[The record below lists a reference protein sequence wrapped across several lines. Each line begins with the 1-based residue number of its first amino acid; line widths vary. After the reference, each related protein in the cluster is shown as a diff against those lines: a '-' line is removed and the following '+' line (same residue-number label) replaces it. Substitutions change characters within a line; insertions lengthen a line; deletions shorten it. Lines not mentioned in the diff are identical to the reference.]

1 MIILGKEA
9 IEQIKLF
16 QICNFISECKFMF
29 SIPNGGSRNRIEAYN
44 LKRQGLKSGVPDI
57 MLPVAKCNYHGLFIE
72 LKQGKNKTTDN
83 QVKYIDYLNK
93 NGYLA
98 VVCYGCDQ
106 AFDTITKYLKGA
118 L

>member
-1 MIILGKEA
+1 MLGKEA

-16 QICNFISECKFMF
+16 QICSFIPECKFMF
-29 SIPNGGSRNRIEAYN
+29 AVPNGGSRNKIEAYN
-44 LKRQGLKSGVPDI
+44 LKRQGLKPGVPDI

-72 LKQGKNKTTDN
+72 LKYGKNKTTDN

-106 AFDTITKYLKGA
+106 AFDTIKKYLKGA

>member
-1 MIILGKEA
+1 MLGKEA

-16 QICNFISECKFMF
+16 QICSFIPECKFMF
-29 SIPNGGSRNRIEAYN
+29 AVPNGGSRNKIEAYN

-57 MLPVAKCNYHGLFIE
+57 ILPVAKGNYHGLFIE
-72 LKQGKNKTTDN
+72 LKYGKNKTTDN

-106 AFDTITKYLKGA
+106 AFDTIKKYLKGA